1 MWGDKEAGHVPS
13 LKGQQCKC
21 PLSSKSSPVCGH
33 GLCPPPPGEKHE
45 LPGPV
50 GPRVAGDAHLL
61 SWRTRLRPTV
71 SMAVELAS
79 GCGAALCSAPEPD
92 VSKPS
97 HTRAA
102 LPGPMGLRRIVVLSS
117 TVSLWCQ
124 RDRHGVVVL
133 DAEHVVTQTGKRV

>member
-1 MWGDKEAGHVPS
+1 MCPVSKVNNANAPCPPNHHLFAVMACAHRHLEKNMNFWGQWVQERLEMLVCYPGEHVPD
-13 LKGQQCKC
+13 
-21 PLSSKSSPVCGH
+21 PRSP
-33 GLCPPPPGEKHE
+33 
-45 LPGPV
+45 
-50 GPRVAGDAHLL
+50 
-61 SWRTRLRPTV
+61 
-71 SMAVELAS
+71 MAVELAS

-102 LPGPMGLRRIVVLSS
+102 LPEPMGLRRIVVLSS

-133 DAEHVVTQTGKRV
+133 DAEHVVTQTGKKV